1 MIHHHGFGLFYDIYN
16 IVTEH
21 IRRQAYYV
29 SSIFLS
35 QFHIYKDIIEK
46 LCFMINHYFYA
57 ITFSMN

>member
-35 QFHIYKDIIEK
+35 QFHIYKDVIEK
-46 LCFMINHYFYA
+46 VLLWPQLLYD
-57 ITFSMN
+57 